1 MTQDECE
8 KRDWNELAS
17 NIGRWTLIGGAI
29 LKPILRGD
37 GRAAMRAAVVALTA
51 GAMWQTAKAAVDRWR
66 PDGEDD
72 NSFPSGHTADAAAA
86 AASLVH
92 DPASHPMSDVAV
104 QALALATGVAR
115 WRCRKHHI
123 GDVAAGIVIGLLAEK
138 AVRVVLPWR

>member
-17 NIGRWTLIGGAI
+17 NIGCWTLIGGAI

-51 GAMWQTAKAAVDRWR
+51 GAMWQTAKAAVDCWR

-92 DPASHPMSDVAV
+92 DPASHPMSDVAG